1 MNDPFMNELA
11 PEDQAML
18 DQVVENVQ
26 DRALKMA
33 GYPCN
38 QRYDYTALK
47 DLLNVSANNIGDPW
61 QNSNFSANTLEL
73 ERDLL
78 VMFGRWLHMPE
89 EEMWG
94 YVTGGGTEGNMYGL
108 YLARELHPD
117 GIVYYSQDTHY
128 SVTKIIHVL
137 GMRSIMIRS
146 QESGE
151 FDYQDLKE
159 TLKFNRDKPPII
171 FANIGTTMKQAV
183 DHLPTIR
190 QLLQELAIGE
200 YYLHAD
206 AAFTGGYF
214 PFIDNPPPYDF
225 REGIDSIAISG
236 HKFIGCPNPCGIAMA
251 KKSNVQ
257 RIGRRIEYIG
267 AMDTTIPGSR
277 SALTPALLWYTLK
290 SRGEEGMRALASQ
303 CLRVADHTVK
313 KMHEA
318 GIQAWKHD
326 QSLTVVFPRPGDHLI
341 RQWSIAPYQDYAH
354 IITVGHVDE
363 AMIDQI
369 VADLSA
375 DNALMQRQQAHMSR
389 ESTQS
394 QAVPEH
400 QLPKMQMGKAS

>member
-1 MNDPFMNELA
+1 MKDPYMKPLA
-11 PEDQAML
+11 AEDQATL
-18 DQVVENVQ
+18 DKVLQNVADQ
-26 DRALKMA
+26 ALVMA

-38 QRYDYTALK
+38 QRYDYTVLK
-47 DLLNVSANNIGDPW
+47 DMLNVSANNIGDPW

-73 ERDLL
+73 ERELL
-78 VMFGRWLHMPE
+78 SMFGRWLHAPE
-89 EEMWG
+89 DDMWG

-151 FDYQDLKE
+151 FDYEDLKE
-159 TLKFNRDKPPII
+159 TIKLNRDTPPII

-183 DHLPTIR
+183 DHLPTIKR
-190 QLLQELAIGE
+190 ILKELAIAE
-200 YYLHAD
+200 YYLHSD

-214 PFIDNPPPYDF
+214 PFIDNAPPFDF

-236 HKFIGCPNPCGIAMA
+236 HKFIGCPSPCGIAMA

-290 SRGEEGMRALASQ
+290 SRGEEGMRALAQQ
-303 CLRVADHTVK
+303 CLRVADYAVNAMK
-313 KMHEA
+313 KA

-326 QSLTVVFPRPGDHLI
+326 QSLTIVFPRPSDHLI
-341 RQWSIAPYQDYAH
+341 RKWSIAPYQDFAH

-363 AMIDQI
+363 AMMDRII
-369 VADLSA
+369 EDLKN
-375 DNALMQRQQAHMSR
+375 DNELKNRQKDPGEA
-389 ESTQS
+389 EATQS

-400 QLPKMQMGKAS
+400 QLPKMEDAS